1 MNVFTRTF
9 SKIFKSSN
17 QQELDNLKNLIS
29 AINSKEKLIK
39 GLSDTEIKERA
50 LNLKRAVKNGKSL
63 EDFIPDSFA
72 LVREAAKR
80 TLNERH
86 YDVQLAGGLFSIQER
101 LQK

>member
-9 SKIFKSSN
+9 NKIFKSSN

-39 GLSDTEIKERA
+39 GLSDTEIKERV

-63 EDFIPDSFA
+63 EDFTLIA
-72 LVREAAKR
+72 L
-80 TLNERH
+80 
-86 YDVQLAGGLFSIQER
+86 I
-101 LQK
+101 

>member
-50 LNLKRAVKNGKSL
+50 LNLKRSVKNGKSL
-63 EDFIPDSFA
+63 EDFIPDSFC
-72 LVREAAKR
+72 
-80 TLNERH
+80 
-86 YDVQLAGGLFSIQER
+86 FS
-101 LQK
+101 